1 MENRRSLV
9 YTSTVLSEKIMLT
22 LSIIKPGAVAR
33 NNIGKINA
41 MIESAGFKIVAQKMI
56 AITKIAAEKFYE
68 VHKNMPFYG
77 DLCSYMSSGKI
88 VVQVLEG
95 GSDAVLKYREIM
107 GATDPLKA
115 ADGTI
120 RKLYGVSIDDNA
132 VHGSDS
138 DENAAKE
145 IAFFF
150 SGLELL

>member
-1 MENRRSLV
+1 
-9 YTSTVLSEKIMLT
+9 MLT
-22 LSIIKPGAVAR
+22 LSIIKPGAVSR

-41 MIESAGFKIVAQKMI
+41 MIESAGFKIIAQKMI
-56 AITKIAAEKFYE
+56 SITKNEAAKFYE
-68 VHKNMPFYG
+68 VHKNMPFY
-77 DLCSYMSSGKI
+77 DELCSYMSSGKI

-95 GSDAVLKYREIM
+95 GSDAVNKYREIM

-120 RKLYGVSIDDNA
+120 RKLYGISIDDNA

>member
-1 MENRRSLV
+1 
-9 YTSTVLSEKIMLT
+9 MLT
-22 LSIIKPGAVAR
+22 LSIIKPGAVSR
-33 NNIGKINA
+33 NNIGKVNEI
-41 MIESAGFKIVAQKMI
+41 IEAAGFRIVAQKMI
-56 AITKIAAEKFYE
+56 HLTKAEAEKFYE
-68 VHKNMPFYG
+68 VHKTLPFYN
-77 DLCSYMSSGKI
+77 DLCTYMSSGRV

-95 GSDAVLKYREIM
+95 GDDAVAKYREIM

-150 SGLELL
+150 SGREIL